1 MKIVVIGSKGML
13 AQDLI
18 PRLRNADIE
27 VIGLDLP
34 ELDIT
39 RSEDISHRINIE
51 SPFCV
56 INCAAYTAV
65 DKAESEPDI
74 AFAVNRDGSANLAL
88 ACNKLNIPLLHIST
102 DFVFNGNSKQPYS
115 EDNIAEPLSIYGLSK
130 WEGEQAIRASHSK
143 HIIIRTAWLF
153 STHGKNFM
161 KTMLRLAHEREEISV
176 VNDQF
181 GCPTWTG
188 DLADALLTIVLKLK
202 DKDNF
207 NHWGTYHFCGSGHTT
222 WYGFTCAIV
231 DEAQKYDSLKV
242 RSIRPIN
249 TGHYPT
255 QAQRPVWSVLNTEK
269 ITSIFGIYPLPW
281 KKALSEVIKM
291 LYT

>member
-1 MKIVVIGSKGML
+1 M
-13 AQDLI
+13 
-18 PRLRNADIE
+18 
-27 VIGLDLP
+27 
-34 ELDIT
+34 
-39 RSEDISHRINIE
+39 
-51 SPFCV
+51 

-74 AFAVNRDGSANLAL
+74 AFKVNRDGSANLAI

-102 DFVFNGNSKQPYS
+102 DFVFNGNSKHPYS
-115 EDNIAEPLSIYGLSK
+115 ENDLADPLGTYGRSK
-130 WEGEQAIRASHSK
+130 WEGEQAIRLHHSK

-153 STHGKNFM
+153 SIHGNNLM

-176 VNDQF
+176 VHDQF

-188 DLADALLTIVLKLK
+188 DLADALVTIVLKLK
-202 DKDNF
+202 NKEKF
-207 NHWGTYHFCGSGHTT
+207 NHWGTYHFCGAGHTT

-231 DEAQKYDSLKV
+231 DETLKYESLKL
-242 RSIRPIN
+242 RTITPI
-249 TGHYPT
+249 TTEQYPT
-255 QAQRPVWSVLNTEK
+255 PAQRPAWSVLNTEK
-269 ITSIFGIYPLPW
+269 ITSVFGIDPLPW

>member
-102 DFVFNGNSKQPYS
+102 DFVFKGNSKHPYS
-115 EDNIAEPLSIYGLSK
+115 EDDLAEPLNIYSQSK
-130 WEGEQAIRASHSK
+130 WEGEEVIRSHHSRY
-143 HIIIRTAWLF
+143 IIIRTAWLF
-153 STHGKNFM
+153 SINGNNFV
-161 KTMLRLAHEREEISV
+161 KTILRIAREREEIRV
-176 VNDQF
+176 VDDQ
-181 GCPTWTG
+181 
-188 DLADALLTIVLKLK
+188 
-202 DKDNF
+202 
-207 NHWGTYHFCGSGHTT
+207 
-222 WYGFTCAIV
+222 
-231 DEAQKYDSLKV
+231 
-242 RSIRPIN
+242 IN
-249 TGHYPT
+249 
-255 QAQRPVWSVLNTEK
+255 
-269 ITSIFGIYPLPW
+269 
-281 KKALSEVIKM
+281 
-291 LYT
+291 